1 MSNKARSSL
10 GASLRYMRGS
20 LRIFMR
26 NPLAVLGLVIIVG
39 FALMV
44 VAHPLLMATVWNNDV
59 RVYDPVTGYDAPLVE
74 VVVVERVTDPATE
87 IDLIDARIS
96 VDITSEVGDIVQKRI
111 QPAPASGTHYLGTDP
126 FGRDVFSMLL
136 AGAWPTFVVGL
147 SAALITAIV
156 GTVSAAVSA
165 VYRGPADRALS
176 GISDVLL
183 LLPAPLAMIIVGG
196 LGDGLS
202 PLQFGVF
209 YGVIAGGSTAAVV
222 LRTHALALMQ
232 SSFIDA
238 ARVSG
243 AGRARLAVRHLIPH
257 LIPLAAAT
265 MVTAVVGAVV
275 AHGFASWLAYSDD
288 LLNWG
293 AMMFIAVGFLE
304 LQGVIAWNVLLAGAA
319 AISLFCAAFYM
330 VSLGLRDVAFPA
342 GPGRA
347 RGGSAPQPAL
357 HGEGAAERLGVR

>member
-1 MSNKARSSL
+1 MTPNARSSL
-10 GASLRYMRGS
+10 GASLRYLRGS
-20 LRIFMR
+20 LRIFLR
-26 NPLAVLGLVIIVG
+26 NRLAALGVAIIVG

-44 VAHPLLMATVWNNDV
+44 VAHPLMMATVWNND
-59 RVYDPVTGYDAPLVE
+59 RRIYDPVTGYDAPLIE
-74 VVVVERVTDPATE
+74 AVVVERVIDPTTE
-87 IDLIDARIS
+87 IDLVDARIS
-96 VDITSEVGDIVQKRI
+96 VDITAQIGDVVQKRI
-111 QPAPASGTHYLGTDP
+111 QPAPPSGTHYLGTDP

-147 SAALITAIV
+147 SAALITAVV
-156 GTVSAAVSA
+156 GTVSAALSA
-165 VYRGPADRALS
+165 VCRGATDRVFS

-209 YGVIAGGSTAAVV
+209 YGLIAGASTAAVV
-222 LRTHALALMQ
+222 LRSHALAVMQ
-232 SSFIDA
+232 NSFIDA
-238 ARVSG
+238 ARVAG
-243 AGRARLAVRHLIPH
+243 AGRVRLAARHLVPH

-275 AHGFASWLAYSDD
+275 AHGFASWLAYSED

-304 LQGVIAWNVLLAGAA
+304 LQGVISWNVLLAGAG
-319 AISLFCAAFYM
+319 AISLFCAGFYM
-330 VSLGLRDVAFPA
+330 VSLGLRDVAFPSGSGGS
-342 GPGRA
+342 GPGSQA
-347 RGGSAPQPAL
+347 VAAPRRNGAEPA
-357 HGEGAAERLGVR
+357 AIR